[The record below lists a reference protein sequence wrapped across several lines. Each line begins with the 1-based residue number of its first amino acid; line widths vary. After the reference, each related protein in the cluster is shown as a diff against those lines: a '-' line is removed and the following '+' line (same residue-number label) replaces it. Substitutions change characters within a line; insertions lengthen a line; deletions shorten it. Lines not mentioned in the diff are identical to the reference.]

1 MFVELSSKY
10 IHNYSG
16 KGAWHQVWA
25 NHCSSDLVEIPCLLE
40 FLLNKI
46 DRLMTKKNSR
56 LRFLYNK
63 WFFCRPPP
71 KVCEKVW
78 NKFEKSIIYFCFRHD
93 DLKKIQMLCINY
105 FFIQKIVNLATKL
118 HNLVFLLKH
127 NFLL

>member
-46 DRLMTKKNSR
+46 DRLMTKKTPDCVFYAIND
-56 LRFLYNK
+56 
-63 WFFCRPPP
+63 FFAALSPNFF
-71 KVCEKVW
+71 K
-78 NKFEKSIIYFCFRHD
+78 KFETN
-93 DLKKIQMLCINY
+93 LKNQ
-105 FFIQKIVNLATKL
+105 
-118 HNLVFLLKH
+118 
-127 NFLL
+127 